1 MSHNKKLV
9 IVESSSKCGSIET
22 YLGAAYY
29 KCISCNGHIRCIA
42 DLKSINTKKNFETT
56 YTIDPDKKQHVEK
69 MKAIISTFRKENIIL
84 ATDHDRE
91 GEAIA
96 WHICEVFG
104 LSVDTTPRIIF
115 HEVTKQALQTAI
127 ENPRKIDM
135 DMVRS
140 QQARQV
146 LDMLVGFCISPLLW
160 KHLNNNNTLSAGRCQ
175 TPALRLVYE
184 NDLKSKETATKEK
197 HKVAACFFPQ
207 NLMFDLDTEF
217 ETESE
222 VKAFM
227 DLSPNHEHKLVVYPQ
242 RLSERSPPKPFNTS
256 ALLQLANNALHLGA
270 KETMACCQTLYQM
283 GHITYMRTENRK
295 YSPTFIEVVSK
306 YIEEQ
311 WSEKHVHPKLLE
323 THGNTDSNNPH
334 EAIRVTN
341 VKMRDILMV
350 GDVKDT
356 NMIAKVYKLIWMN
369 TIQSCMA
376 PAVFNTMPL
385 EVGAP
390 QQHKYKHLLEIPKFK
405 GFLALQSETAVAACT
420 PELFASMAM
429 RQTQSS
435 SINYNY
441 IQSSVGYTNRHTH
454 YSEASLINKLED
466 LGIGRPST
474 FASLVDIIQTRKY
487 VGKRDIKGTKI
498 NSVEYMLRG
507 GGEKRLMETKV
518 EKTMGG
524 EHGKL
529 VIEPTGIVS
538 IEFLLEHFESLFS
551 YDYTKK
557 MEDRLDLVASG
568 QEPWYAVCEDA
579 YKDIKRQVKVVDKLE
594 YKLADTDEF
603 VLVFSKFSNF
613 VLKDK
618 EAKLYKA
625 TKPDFKPDMDK
636 LRRGEYTF
644 EEVAQTEDRALGEW
658 NGHTVTLKTGKYGPY
673 IEYNQGMHT
682 SIGSLKKPMEEIVLE
697 DVVSFMD
704 CRVLTPELSIRK
716 GKFGEYIFYQTAEME
731 KPQFFNLKGCEDHAT
746 RDTNALVEWIT
757 ATYKLNDVQKKK
769 RKAKE
774 PAKEKKQKK
783 SV

>member
-1 MSHNKKLV
+1 
-9 IVESSSKCGSIET
+9 
-22 YLGAAYY
+22 
-29 KCISCNGHIRCIA
+29 
-42 DLKSINTKKNFETT
+42 
-56 YTIDPDKKQHVEK
+56 
-69 MKAIISTFRKENIIL
+69 
-84 ATDHDRE
+84 
-91 GEAIA
+91 
-96 WHICEVFG
+96 
-104 LSVDTTPRIIF
+104 
-115 HEVTKQALQTAI
+115 
-127 ENPRKIDM
+127 
-135 DMVRS
+135 
-140 QQARQV
+140 
-146 LDMLVGFCISPLLW
+146 
-160 KHLNNNNTLSAGRCQ
+160 
-175 TPALRLVYE
+175 
-184 NDLKSKETATKEK
+184 
-197 HKVAACFFPQ
+197 
-207 NLMFDLDTEF
+207 
-217 ETESE
+217 
-222 VKAFM
+222 
-227 DLSPNHEHKLVVYPQ
+227 
-242 RLSERSPPKPFNTS
+242 
-256 ALLQLANNALHLGA
+256 
-270 KETMACCQTLYQM
+270 
-283 GHITYMRTENRK
+283 
-295 YSPTFIEVVSK
+295 
-306 YIEEQ
+306 
-311 WSEKHVHPKLLE
+311 
-323 THGNTDSNNPH
+323 
-334 EAIRVTN
+334 
-341 VKMRDILMV
+341 
-350 GDVKDT
+350 
-356 NMIAKVYKLIWMN
+356 
-369 TIQSCMA
+369 
-376 PAVFNTMPL
+376 
-385 EVGAP
+385 
-390 QQHKYKHLLEIPKFK
+390 
-405 GFLALQSETAVAACT
+405 
-420 PELFASMAM
+420 
-429 RQTQSS
+429 
-435 SINYNY
+435 
-441 IQSSVGYTNRHTH
+441 
-454 YSEASLINKLED
+454 

-518 EKTMGG
+518 EQTMGG

-579 YKDIKRQVKVVDKLE
+579 YKDIKRQIKVVDKLE

-613 VLKDK
+613 VLYHCTIKTPTLSAVMSEQGIADCAFEMRNGVKDK
-618 EAKLYKA
+618 EAKVYKA

-644 EEVAQTEDRALGEW
+644 EEVAQTEDRVLGEW
-658 NGHTVTLKTGKYGPY
+658 NGHAVTLKTGKYGPY
-673 IEYNQGMHT
+673 IEYNQGTHT

-757 ATYKLNDVQKKK
+757 TTYIQQKKK

>member
-1 MSHNKKLV
+1 
-9 IVESSSKCGSIET
+9 
-22 YLGAAYY
+22 
-29 KCISCNGHIRCIA
+29 
-42 DLKSINTKKNFETT
+42 
-56 YTIDPDKKQHVEK
+56 
-69 MKAIISTFRKENIIL
+69 
-84 ATDHDRE
+84 
-91 GEAIA
+91 
-96 WHICEVFG
+96 
-104 LSVDTTPRIIF
+104 
-115 HEVTKQALQTAI
+115 
-127 ENPRKIDM
+127 
-135 DMVRS
+135 
-140 QQARQV
+140 
-146 LDMLVGFCISPLLW
+146 
-160 KHLNNNNTLSAGRCQ
+160 
-175 TPALRLVYE
+175 
-184 NDLKSKETATKEK
+184 
-197 HKVAACFFPQ
+197 
-207 NLMFDLDTEF
+207 
-217 ETESE
+217 
-222 VKAFM
+222 
-227 DLSPNHEHKLVVYPQ
+227 
-242 RLSERSPPKPFNTS
+242 
-256 ALLQLANNALHLGA
+256 
-270 KETMACCQTLYQM
+270 
-283 GHITYMRTENRK
+283 
-295 YSPTFIEVVSK
+295 
-306 YIEEQ
+306 
-311 WSEKHVHPKLLE
+311 
-323 THGNTDSNNPH
+323 
-334 EAIRVTN
+334 
-341 VKMRDILMV
+341 
-350 GDVKDT
+350 
-356 NMIAKVYKLIWMN
+356 
-369 TIQSCMA
+369 MA

-487 VGKRDIKGTKI
+487 VGKHDIKGTKI

-579 YKDIKRQVKVVDKLE
+579 YKDIKRQIKVVDKLE

-613 VLKDK
+613 VLYHCTIKTPTLSAVMSEQGIADCAFEMRNGVKDK
-618 EAKLYKA
+618 EAKVYKA

-644 EEVAQTEDRALGEW
+644 EEVAQTEDRVLGEW
-658 NGHTVTLKTGKYGPY
+658 NGHAVTLKTGKYGPY
-673 IEYNQGMHT
+673 IEYNQGTHT